1 MGRCIVEKQR
11 EIAVSFLSL
20 ASSGKVRE
28 AYEKYIHPDFH
39 HHNPYFKGDRESLMK
54 GMEESAAQLP
64 YKRFESIRTL
74 ADGDLVAVHGKVQLD
89 PSKPWIALIHIF
101 RFEGDL
107 IIEEWEAAQEVP
119 EDSQNENGVF

>member
-1 MGRCIVEKQR
+1 VEKQR

-20 ASSGKVRE
+20 ASSGNVRQ
-28 AYEKYIHPDFH
+28 AYEKYIHPDFR

-54 GMEESAAQLP
+54 GMEESAAQFP
-64 YKRFESIRTL
+64 HKRFEAIRTL
-74 ADGDLVAVHGKVQLD
+74 VDGNLVAVQGRVQLNPD
-89 PSKPWIALIHIF
+89 MPWIALIHIF

-119 EDSQNENGVF
+119 EESPNENGVF

>member
-1 MGRCIVEKQR
+1 MGRCTVEKQR

-20 ASSGKVRE
+20 ASSGNVRQ
-28 AYEKYIHPDFH
+28 AYEKYIHPDFR

-54 GMEESAAQLP
+54 GMEESAAQFP
-64 YKRFESIRTL
+64 HKRFEAIRTL
-74 ADGDLVAVHGKVQLD
+74 VDGNLVAVQGRVQLNPD
-89 PSKPWIALIHIF
+89 MPWIALIHIF

-119 EDSQNENGVF
+119 EESPNEYGFF